1 MLFTT
6 FYNMKIFML
15 SLELLEPVRMIPR
28 PFAELISLAAEGA
41 TLSETVTFDIFLL
54 CLTLAWMQQVS

>member
-1 MLFTT
+1 
-6 FYNMKIFML
+6 MKIFML